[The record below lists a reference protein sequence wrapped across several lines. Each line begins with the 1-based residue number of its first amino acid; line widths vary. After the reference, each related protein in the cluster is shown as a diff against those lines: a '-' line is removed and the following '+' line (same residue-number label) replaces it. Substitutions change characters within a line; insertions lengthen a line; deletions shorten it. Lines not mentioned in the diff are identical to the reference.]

1 MRMSRLQMETGQIW
15 ELMVIRQ
22 RHPNLLPV
30 EVRIRQIRDRHAN
43 IPVQKCETR
52 KRQPVKQ
59 RGYTG
64 DTYCKICN
72 TKLSTG
78 KSIATK
84 ATAQKYAI
92 KKRQPVQQRGYTGDT
107 YCKIC
112 NKKLSTGKSIATKG
126 HSTTTKTQKAT
137 ASKDGKI
144 TSTCTRC
151 GTTTKTVK
159 IAKVSKIKLSKTK
172 YTYNGKKQT
181 PSVTVK
187 DSKGKELKV
196 NTDYK
201 VKLPSGRK
209 NVGTYEVK
217 ITFKGSKYSGSK
229 TLSYT
234 INPKSTKLSKVSAK
248 KKGFEAKWKKQST
261 QTKGYQI
268 QYSTDSKFKSGNK
281 TVTVNK
287 NSTTKKTISKLKS
300 KEEILCKNPYL

>member
-1 MRMSRLQMETGQIW
+1 M
-15 ELMVIRQ
+15 
-22 RHPNLLPV
+22 
-30 EVRIRQIRDRHAN
+30 
-43 IPVQKCETR
+43 
-52 KRQPVKQ
+52 
-59 RGYTG
+59 
-64 DTYCKICN
+64 
-72 TKLSTG
+72 
-78 KSIATK
+78 
-84 ATAQKYAI
+84 
-92 KKRQPVQQRGYTGDT
+92 
-107 YCKIC
+107 
-112 NKKLSTGKSIATKG
+112 
-126 HSTTTKTQKAT
+126 
-137 ASKDGKI
+137 
-144 TSTCTRC
+144 
-151 GTTTKTVK
+151 K

-261 QTKGYQI
+261 QTKG
-268 QYSTDSKFKSGNK
+268 NK

-287 NSTTKKTISKLKS
+287 NSTTKKTISKLKAKKKYYVRIRTYKTVGKQKYYSDWS
-300 KEEILCKNPYL
+300 KSVKVTTKK